1 MTLKEWGYRVLPG
14 LKWLHGYTGQ
24 DAVAD
29 LIAGVTVGLTVL
41 PQGLAYATLAGLEP
55 QYGLYSAFVGGIIYA
70 MLGSC
75 RQVTIGPTAL
85 LALMTS
91 RHTGLGLGSGP
102 AYAILLCLI
111 SGVVELGMAVLK
123 LGALVDLI
131 SLPVTVGFTSATAVI
146 IGTSQLK
153 GLLGLRGGS
162 GSDFINTMRSVFG
175 NLHQVRRGDFTL
187 GLVSI
192 IVLLVLRKLKDVK
205 LNGRIRSLRAQQL
218 VSGSIWVIATGR
230 NALVVLVTSVL
241 AYSTCDQ
248 MDSCPYI
255 LTGKV
260 KSGLPNVALP
270 KFETTI
276 LDRNGTEIPQNFEQM
291 LSELGP
297 SMLILPII
305 AVLGNVAI
313 SKAFGGAGLSPTRE
327 LVALS
332 MSNICGAFCSS
343 MPVTG
348 SFSRSAVNHASGVRT
363 PLGGCYTSV
372 LVLLALGLLAPYF
385 QYIPKAALS
394 AVIISAVIFMIEFE
408 VIRPLWRCSRRELL
422 PGAITFVLS
431 LAVGVE
437 IGLLLGVGADV
448 AFLVY
453 RAARPVLSVSKLQT
467 SHGINYILIRPKHS
481 SLYFPAIEWVRSG
494 ISKALTTHGTA
505 PVVLDCAHVHD
516 FDFTA
521 ARGMGSLK
529 KELAKANVPLF
540 LMSAHKDI
548 GVILKESTN
557 IDFPTID
564 CPDDL
569 EPILE
574 QSETCFAPD
583 YVLHLQV
590 TAPLVESRLVH
601 CGAGE
606 PTELSKLNGKTTS

>member
-1 MTLKEWGYRVLPG
+1 MTLRDWGYRLLPG

-91 RHTGLGLGSGP
+91 RHTGFGLGSGP

-111 SGVVELGMAVLK
+111 SGIVELGMAVLK

-175 NLHQVRRGDFTL
+175 NLHKVRTGDFTL
-187 GLVSI
+187 GLTSI
-192 IVLLVLRKLKDVK
+192 IVLLLLRKLKDVK
-205 LNGRIRSLRAQQL
+205 LDGRIRNLRTQQL
-218 VSGSIWVIATGR
+218 ISGGIWVIATGR

-241 AYSTCDQ
+241 AYSTCEH
-248 MDSCPYI
+248 MESCPFI

-260 KSGLPNVALP
+260 KSGLPNVSLP

-276 LDRNGTEIPQNFEQM
+276 LDRNGTEIRQNFEQM

-327 LVALS
+327 LIALS

-408 VIRPLWRCSRRELL
+408 VIKPLWRCSRRELL
-422 PGAITFVLS
+422 PGAITFVMS

-437 IGLLLGVGADV
+437 IGLLLGVSTDV

-467 SHGINYILIRPKHS
+467 TNGINYILIRPKHS
-481 SLYFPAIEWVRSG
+481 SLYFPAVEWVRSG
-494 ISKALTTHGTA
+494 ISKALTIHGTA
-505 PVVLDCAHVHD
+505 PVVLDCAHVHE

-521 ARGMGSLK
+521 ARGMGSLQ

-540 LMSAHKDI
+540 LMSADKTI

-569 EPILE
+569 EFLLE
-574 QSETCFAPD
+574 QSETSF
-583 YVLHLQV
+583 
-590 TAPLVESRLVH
+590 
-601 CGAGE
+601 
-606 PTELSKLNGKTTS
+606 

>member
-1 MTLKEWGYRVLPG
+1 MTLRDWGYRLLPG

-91 RHTGLGLGSGP
+91 RHTGFGLGSGP

-111 SGVVELGMAVLK
+111 SGIVELGMAVLK

-175 NLHQVRRGDFTL
+175 NLHKVRTGDLTL
-187 GLVSI
+187 GLTSI
-192 IVLLVLRKLKDVK
+192 IVLLLLRKLKDVK
-205 LNGRIRSLRAQQL
+205 LDGRIRNLRTQQL
-218 VSGSIWVIATGR
+218 ISGGIWVIATGR

-241 AYSTCDQ
+241 AYSTCEH
-248 MDSCPYI
+248 MESCPFI

-260 KSGLPNVALP
+260 KSGLPNVSLP

-276 LDRNGTEIPQNFEQM
+276 LDRNGTEIRQNFEQM

-327 LVALS
+327 LIALS

-408 VIRPLWRCSRRELL
+408 VIKPLWRCSRRELL
-422 PGAITFVLS
+422 PGAITFVMS

-437 IGLLLGVGADV
+437 IGLLLGVSTDV

-467 SHGINYILIRPKHS
+467 TNGINYILIRPKHS
-481 SLYFPAIEWVRSG
+481 SLYFPAVEWVRSG
-494 ISKALTTHGTA
+494 ISKALTIHGTA
-505 PVVLDCAHVHD
+505 PVVLDCAHVHE

-521 ARGMGSLK
+521 ARGMGSLQ

-540 LMSAHKDI
+540 LMSADKTI

-569 EPILE
+569 EFLLE
-574 QSETCFAPD
+574 QTAD
-583 YVLHLQV
+583 YVLHLQIS
-590 TAPLVESRLVH
+590 APLVESRLVH
-601 CGAGE
+601 GDGGE
-606 PTELSKLNGKTTS
+606 PTELSKLNGKSS

>member
-1 MTLKEWGYRVLPG
+1 MTLRDWGYRLLPG

-41 PQGLAYATLAGLEP
+41 PQGLAYATLAGLQP

-91 RHTGLGLGSGP
+91 RHTGFGLGSGP

-111 SGVVELGMAVLK
+111 SGIVELGMAVLK

-153 GLLGLRGGS
+153 GLLGLSGGS

-175 NLHQVRRGDFTL
+175 NLHNVRQGDFTL

-192 IVLLVLRKLKDVK
+192 IVLLLLRKLKDVK
-205 LNGRIRSLRAQQL
+205 LDGRIRNLRTQQL
-218 VSGSIWVIATGR
+218 ISGSIWVIATGR
-230 NALVVLVTSVL
+230 NALVVLVTSAL
-241 AYSTCDQ
+241 AYSTCEQ

-260 KSGLPNVALP
+260 KSGLPNVSLP

-276 LDRNGTEIPQNFEQM
+276 LDRNGTEIRQNFEQM

-297 SMLILPII
+297 SMIILPII

-332 MSNICGAFCSS
+332 ISNICGAFCSS

-363 PLGGCYTSV
+363 PLGGCYTSI

-408 VIRPLWRCSRRELL
+408 VIKPLWRCSRRELL
-422 PGAITFVLS
+422 PGAITFVMS

-437 IGLLLGVGADV
+437 IGLLLGVSSDV

-467 SHGINYILIRPKHS
+467 TNGINYILIRPKHS

-521 ARGMGSLK
+521 ARGMGSLQ

-540 LMSAHKDI
+540 LMSADKDI

-569 EPILE
+569 EYLLE
-574 QSETCFAPD
+574 QACSS
-583 YVLHLQV
+583 V
-590 TAPLVESRLVH
+590 
-601 CGAGE
+601 
-606 PTELSKLNGKTTS
+606 

>member
-1 MTLKEWGYRVLPG
+1 MTLRDWGYRLLPG

-91 RHTGLGLGSGP
+91 RHTGFGLGSGP

-175 NLHQVRRGDFTL
+175 NLHKVRTGDFTL
-187 GLVSI
+187 GLTSI
-192 IVLLVLRKLKDVK
+192 IVLLLLRKLKDVK
-205 LNGRIRSLRAQQL
+205 LDGRIRNLRTQQL
-218 VSGSIWVIATGR
+218 ISGSIWVIATGR

-241 AYSTCDQ
+241 AYSTCEQ
-248 MDSCPYI
+248 MESCPFI

-260 KSGLPNVALP
+260 KSGLPNVSLP

-276 LDRNGTEIPQNFEQM
+276 LDRNGTEIRQNFEQM

-297 SMLILPII
+297 SMIILPII

-408 VIRPLWRCSRRELL
+408 VIKPLWRCSRRELL
-422 PGAITFVLS
+422 PGAITFVMS

-437 IGLLLGVGADV
+437 IGLLLGVSTDV

-467 SHGINYILIRPKHS
+467 TNGINYILIRPKHS
-481 SLYFPAIEWVRSG
+481 SLYFPAVEWVRSG
-494 ISKALTTHGTA
+494 ISKALTIHGTA
-505 PVVLDCAHVHD
+505 PVVLDCAHVHE

-521 ARGMGSLK
+521 ARGMGSLQ

-540 LMSAHKDI
+540 LMSADKTI
-548 GVILKESTN
+548 GVILKESTS

-569 EPILE
+569 EFLLE
-574 QSETCFAPD
+574 QTAD
-583 YVLHLQV
+583 YVLHLQIS
-590 TAPLVESRLVH
+590 APLVESRLVH
-601 CGAGE
+601 GDGGE
-606 PTELSKLNGKTTS
+606 PTELSKLNGKSS

>member
-1 MTLKEWGYRVLPG
+1 MPLKNLDRLLPG
-14 LKWLHGYTGQ
+14 LRWLHGYSAQ

-29 LIAGVTVGLTVL
+29 LIAGITVGLTVL

-55 QYGLYSAFVGGIIYA
+55 QYGLYSAFVGGIVYA
-70 MLGSC
+70 LLGSC

-91 RHTGLGLGSGP
+91 RHTGLGLDSGP
-102 AYAILLCLI
+102 AYGILLCLI
-111 SGVVELGMAVLK
+111 SGIIELAMAVLK

-162 GSDFINTMRSVFG
+162 GSDFINTMRSVWT
-175 NLHQVRRGDFTL
+175 NLQHVRHGDLTL

-192 IVLLVLRKLKDVK
+192 TVLLLLRRLKNSKLTQRV
-205 LNGRIRSLRAQQL
+205 NNLRAKQL
-218 VSGSIWVIATGR
+218 LSGSIWVIATGR
-230 NALVVLVTSVL
+230 NALVVLISSIL
-241 AYSTCDQ
+241 AYSQCKTK
-248 MDSCPYI
+248 DSCPFI
-255 LTGKV
+255 LTGRV
-260 KSGLPNVALP
+260 KSGLPSIALP
-270 KFETTI
+270 KFETSI
-276 LDRNGTEIPQNFEQM
+276 LGKNGTAVTQNFEQM
-291 LSELGP
+291 LTELGP

-313 SKAFGGAGLSPTRE
+313 SKAFGGTGLSPTRE

-343 MPVTG
+343 IPVTG

-363 PLGGCYTSV
+363 PIGGCYTSV

-408 VIRPLWRCSRRELL
+408 VIKPLWRCSRRELL

-448 AFLVY
+448 SFLVY
-453 RAARPVLSVSKLQT
+453 RAARPVLNVSKLQT
-467 SHGINYILIRPKHS
+467 INGLSYILVRPKHS

-494 ISKALTTHGTA
+494 ISKALATHGTA
-505 PVVLDCAHVHD
+505 PIVLDCAQVHD

-521 ARGMGSLK
+521 ARGMGSLY

-540 LMSAHKDI
+540 LMDAHKDI
-548 GVILKESTN
+548 TVILKESTG

-564 CPDDL
+564 CVDDL
-569 EPILE
+569 EFILE
-574 QSETCFAPD
+574 LTPD
-583 YVLHLQV
+583 YELHLQV
-590 TAPLVESRLVH
+590 TAPLVESRIQQKELST
-601 CGAGE
+601 A
-606 PTELSKLNGKTTS
+606 TELSQLAAKSI

>member
-1 MTLKEWGYRVLPG
+1 MTLRDWGYRLLPG

-91 RHTGLGLGSGP
+91 RHTGFGLGSGP

-111 SGVVELGMAVLK
+111 SGIVELGMAVLK

-175 NLHQVRRGDFTL
+175 NLHKVRTGDFTL
-187 GLVSI
+187 GLTSI
-192 IVLLVLRKLKDVK
+192 IVLLLLRKLKDVK
-205 LNGRIRSLRAQQL
+205 LDGRIRNLRTQQL
-218 VSGSIWVIATGR
+218 ISGGIWVIATGR

-241 AYSTCDQ
+241 AYSTCEH
-248 MDSCPYI
+248 MESCPFI

-260 KSGLPNVALP
+260 KSGLPNVSLP

-276 LDRNGTEIPQNFEQM
+276 LDRNGTEIRQNFEQM

-327 LVALS
+327 LIALS

-408 VIRPLWRCSRRELL
+408 VIKPLWRCSRRELL
-422 PGAITFVLS
+422 PGAITFVMS

-437 IGLLLGVGADV
+437 IGLLLGVSTDV

-467 SHGINYILIRPKHS
+467 TNGINYILIRPKHS
-481 SLYFPAIEWVRSG
+481 SLYFPAVEWVRSG
-494 ISKALTTHGTA
+494 ISKALTIHGTA
-505 PVVLDCAHVHD
+505 PVVLDCAHVHE

-521 ARGMGSLK
+521 ARGMGSLQ

-540 LMSAHKDI
+540 LMSADKTI

-569 EPILE
+569 EFLLE
-574 QSETCFAPD
+574 QTAD
-583 YVLHLQV
+583 YVLHLQIS
-590 TAPLVESRLVH
+590 APLVESRLVH
-601 CGAGE
+601 GDGGE
-606 PTELSKLNGKTTS
+606 PTELSKLNGKSS

>member
-1 MTLKEWGYRVLPG
+1 MTLRDWGYRLLPG

-41 PQGLAYATLAGLEP
+41 PQGLAYATLAGLQP

-91 RHTGLGLGSGP
+91 RHTGFGLGSGP

-111 SGVVELGMAVLK
+111 SGIVELGMAVLK

-153 GLLGLRGGS
+153 GLLGLSGGS

-175 NLHQVRRGDFTL
+175 NLNNVRQGDFTL

-192 IVLLVLRKLKDVK
+192 IVLLLLRKLKDVK
-205 LNGRIRSLRAQQL
+205 LDGRIRNLRTQQL
-218 VSGSIWVIATGR
+218 ISGSIWVIATGR
-230 NALVVLVTSVL
+230 NALVVLVTSAL
-241 AYSTCDQ
+241 AYSTCEQ

-260 KSGLPNVALP
+260 KSGLPNVSLP

-276 LDRNGTEIPQNFEQM
+276 LDRNGTEIRQNFEQM

-297 SMLILPII
+297 SMIILPII

-332 MSNICGAFCSS
+332 ISNICGAFCSS

-363 PLGGCYTSV
+363 PLGGCYTSI

-408 VIRPLWRCSRRELL
+408 VIKPLWRCSRRELL
-422 PGAITFVLS
+422 PGAITFVMS

-437 IGLLLGVGADV
+437 IGLLLGVSSDV

-467 SHGINYILIRPKHS
+467 TNGINYILIRPKHS

-521 ARGMGSLK
+521 ARGMGSLQ

-540 LMSAHKDI
+540 LMSADKDI

-557 IDFPTID
+557 LDFPTID

-569 EPILE
+569 EYLLD
-574 QSETCFAPD
+574 QTPD
-583 YVLHLQV
+583 YVLHLQIS
-590 TAPLVESRLVH
+590 APLVDSRLGH
-601 CGAGE
+601 RDSGE
-606 PTELSKLNGKTTS
+606 PTELSKLNGKST

>member
-1 MTLKEWGYRVLPG
+1 MTLKDWGYRLLPG

-187 GLVSI
+187 GLISI

-205 LNGRIRSLRAQQL
+205 LNGRLRSLRAQQL
-218 VSGSIWVIATGR
+218 VSGGIWVIATGR

-248 MDSCPYI
+248 MESCPYI

-260 KSGLPNVALP
+260 KSGLPSVALP

-276 LDRNGTEIPQNFEQM
+276 LDRNGTETTQNLEQM

-467 SHGINYILIRPKHS
+467 SNGINYILIRPKHS

-494 ISKALTTHGTA
+494 ISKALATHGTA

-548 GVILKESTN
+548 GVILKESTH

-574 QSETCFAPD
+574 QTPD

-590 TAPLVESRLVH
+590 AAPLVESRLVH

-606 PTELSKLNGKTTS
+606 PTELSKLNGKTAS

>member
-1 MTLKEWGYRVLPG
+1 MTLRDWGYRLLPG
-14 LKWLHGYTGQ
+14 LKWLQGYTGQ

-111 SGVVELGMAVLK
+111 SGIVELGMAVLK

-175 NLHQVRRGDFTL
+175 NLHKVRTGDFTL
-187 GLVSI
+187 GLISI
-192 IVLLVLRKLKDVK
+192 IILLLLRKLKDVK
-205 LNGRIRSLRAQQL
+205 LDGRIRNLRTQQL
-218 VSGSIWVIATGR
+218 ISGSIWVIATGR

-241 AYSTCDQ
+241 AYSTCEQ
-248 MDSCPYI
+248 MESCPFI

-260 KSGLPNVALP
+260 KSGLPSVSLP
-270 KFETTI
+270 KFGTTI
-276 LDRNGTEIPQNFEQM
+276 LDRNGTEIRQNFEQM
-291 LSELGP
+291 FSELGP

-408 VIRPLWRCSRRELL
+408 VIKPLWRCSRRELL
-422 PGAITFVLS
+422 PGAITFVMS

-437 IGLLLGVGADV
+437 IGLLLGVSTDV

-467 SHGINYILIRPKHS
+467 TNGVNYILIRPKHS
-481 SLYFPAIEWVRSG
+481 SLYFLAIERVRSV
-494 ISKALTTHGTA
+494 ISKALTIYGTA
-505 PVVLDCAHVHD
+505 PVILDCAHVHE

-521 ARGMGSLK
+521 ARGMGSLQ

-540 LMSAHKDI
+540 LMSADKTI

-569 EPILE
+569 EFLLE
-574 QSETCFAPD
+574 QTAD
-583 YVLHLQV
+583 YVLHLQIS
-590 TAPLVESRLVH
+590 APLVESRMVH
-601 CGAGE
+601 GDAGE
-606 PTELSKLNGKTTS
+606 PTELSKLNGKTS

>member
-1 MTLKEWGYRVLPG
+1 MSLRKWGYRLLPG

-91 RHTGLGLGSGP
+91 RHTGFGLGSGP

-162 GSDFINTMRSVFG
+162 GSDFINTMRSVLG
-175 NLHQVRRGDFTL
+175 NLHKVRTGDFTL
-187 GLVSI
+187 GLTSI
-192 IVLLVLRKLKDVK
+192 IVLLLLRKLKDVK
-205 LNGRIRSLRAQQL
+205 LDGRIRNLRTQQL

-241 AYSTCDQ
+241 AYSTCEQ
-248 MDSCPYI
+248 MESCPFI

-260 KSGLPNVALP
+260 KSGLPNVSLP

-276 LDRNGTEIPQNFEQM
+276 LDRNGTEIRQNFEQM

-408 VIRPLWRCSRRELL
+408 VIKPLWRCSRRELL
-422 PGAITFVLS
+422 PGAITFVMS

-437 IGLLLGVGADV
+437 IGLLLGVSTDV

-467 SHGINYILIRPKHS
+467 SNGINYILIRPKHS
-481 SLYFPAIEWVRSG
+481 SLYFPAVEWVRSG
-494 ISKALTTHGTA
+494 ISKALTIHGTA
-505 PVVLDCAHVHD
+505 PVVLDCAHVHE

-521 ARGMGSLK
+521 ARGMGSLQ
-529 KELAKANVPLF
+529 KELAKANAPLF
-540 LMSAHKDI
+540 LMSADKTI

-569 EPILE
+569 EFLLE
-574 QSETCFAPD
+574 QTC
-583 YVLHLQV
+583 YHV
-590 TAPLVESRLVH
+590 
-601 CGAGE
+601 
-606 PTELSKLNGKTTS
+606 

>member
-1 MTLKEWGYRVLPG
+1 MTLRDWGYRLLPG

-41 PQGLAYATLAGLEP
+41 PQGLAYATLAGLQP

-91 RHTGLGLGSGP
+91 RHTGFGLGSGP

-111 SGVVELGMAVLK
+111 SGIVELGMAVLK

-153 GLLGLRGGS
+153 GLLGLSGGS

-175 NLHQVRRGDFTL
+175 NLHNVRQGDFTL

-192 IVLLVLRKLKDVK
+192 IVLLLLRKLKDVK
-205 LNGRIRSLRAQQL
+205 LDGRIRNLRTQQL
-218 VSGSIWVIATGR
+218 ISGSIWVIATGR
-230 NALVVLVTSVL
+230 NALVVLVTSAL
-241 AYSTCDQ
+241 AYSTCEQ

-260 KSGLPNVALP
+260 KSGLPNVSLP

-276 LDRNGTEIPQNFEQM
+276 LDRNGTEITQNFEQM

-297 SMLILPII
+297 SMIILPII

-332 MSNICGAFCSS
+332 ISNICGAFCSS

-363 PLGGCYTSV
+363 PLGGCYTSI

-408 VIRPLWRCSRRELL
+408 VIKPLWRCSRRELL
-422 PGAITFVLS
+422 PGAITFVMS

-437 IGLLLGVGADV
+437 IGLLLGVSSDV

-467 SHGINYILIRPKHS
+467 TNGINYILIRPKHS

-521 ARGMGSLK
+521 ARGMGSLQ

-540 LMSAHKDI
+540 LMSADKDI

-569 EPILE
+569 EYLLD
-574 QSETCFAPD
+574 QTPD
-583 YVLHLQV
+583 YVLHLQIS
-590 TAPLVESRLVH
+590 APLVDSRLGH
-601 CGAGE
+601 RDSGE
-606 PTELSKLNGKTTS
+606 PTELSKLNGKST

>member
-1 MTLKEWGYRVLPG
+1 MTLRDWAYRLLPG

-41 PQGLAYATLAGLEP
+41 PQGLAYATLAGLQP
-55 QYGLYSAFVGGIIYA
+55 QYGLYSAFVGGIVYA

-91 RHTGLGLGSGP
+91 RHTGFGLGSGP

-111 SGVVELGMAVLK
+111 SGIVELGMAVLK

-175 NLHQVRRGDFTL
+175 NLHEVRKGDFSL

-192 IVLLVLRKLKDVK
+192 IVLLLLRKLKDVK
-205 LNGRIRSLRAQQL
+205 LDGRIRSLRTQQL
-218 VSGSIWVIATGR
+218 ISGSIWVIATGR

-241 AYSTCDQ
+241 AYSTCEQ
-248 MDSCPYI
+248 METCPYI

-260 KSGLPNVALP
+260 KSGLPNVSLP
-270 KFETTI
+270 KLETTI
-276 LDRNGTEIPQNFEQM
+276 LDRNGTEIRQNFQQM
-291 LSELGP
+291 VSELGP

-313 SKAFGGAGLSPTRE
+313 SKAFGGSGLSPTRE

-408 VIRPLWRCSRRELL
+408 VIKPLWRCSRRELL
-422 PGAITFVLS
+422 PGAITFVMS
-431 LAVGVE
+431 LGVGVE
-437 IGLLLGVGADV
+437 IGLLLGVSADV

-453 RAARPVLSVSKLQT
+453 RAARPDLSVSKLQT
-467 SHGINYILIRPKHS
+467 CNGINYILIRPKHS

-521 ARGMGSLK
+521 ARGMGSLQ

-557 IDFPTID
+557 FDFPTIE

-569 EPILE
+569 EFLLE
-574 QSETCFAPD
+574 QTCSS
-583 YVLHLQV
+583 V
-590 TAPLVESRLVH
+590 
-601 CGAGE
+601 
-606 PTELSKLNGKTTS
+606 

>member
-1 MTLKEWGYRVLPG
+1 MPMKSLSVLLPG
-14 LKWLHGYTGQ
+14 LKWLQGYTAQ

-29 LIAGVTVGLTVL
+29 LIAGITVGLTVL

-55 QYGLYSAFVGGIIYA
+55 QYGLYSAFVGGIVYA
-70 MLGSC
+70 LLGSC

-91 RHTGLGLGSGP
+91 RHTGFGLDSGP
-102 AYAILLCLI
+102 AYGILLCLI
-111 SGVVELGMAVLK
+111 SGIVELAMAVLK

-162 GSDFINTMRSVFG
+162 GSDFLNTMRSVFG
-175 NLHQVRRGDFTL
+175 NLHKVRYGDLTL

-192 IVLLVLRKLKDVK
+192 FVLLLLRRLKNVK
-205 LNGRIRSLRAQQL
+205 LANRVGNLRAQQL
-218 VSGSIWVIATGR
+218 LSGSIWVICTGR
-230 NALVVLVTSVL
+230 NALVVLMSSVL
-241 AYSTCDQ
+241 AYSQCGQQTD
-248 MDSCPYI
+248 CPFI

-260 KSGLPNVALP
+260 KSGLPSLALP

-276 LDRNGTEIPQNFEQM
+276 IGQNGTEEHQNFEDM

-313 SKAFGGAGLSPTRE
+313 SKAFGGVGLSPTRE

-332 MSNICGAFCSS
+332 LSNICGSFCSS

-363 PLGGCYTSV
+363 PIGGCYTSL

-422 PGAITFVLS
+422 PGAITFVMS
-431 LAVGVE
+431 LAIGVE

-453 RAARPVLSVSKLQT
+453 RAARPVLTVSKLQT
-467 SHGINYILIRPKHS
+467 INGISYILIRPKHS
-481 SLYFPAIEWVRSG
+481 SLYFPAIEWVRNG
-494 ISKALTTHGTA
+494 ISKALSTHGTA
-505 PVVLDCAHVHD
+505 PVVLDCAQVHD

-521 ARGMGSLK
+521 ARGMGNLH

-540 LMSAHKDI
+540 LMGADKNI

-564 CPDDL
+564 CPNDL
-569 EPILE
+569 EFILE
-574 QSETCFAPD
+574 HTPNYE
-583 YVLHLQV
+583 LHLQV
-590 TAPLVESRLVH
+590 TAPLVDSNADNIV
-601 CGAGE
+601 
-606 PTELSKLNGKTTS
+606 TELSTLSAKST

>member
-1 MTLKEWGYRVLPG
+1 MTLRDWGYRLLPG

-91 RHTGLGLGSGP
+91 RHTGFGLGSGP

-111 SGVVELGMAVLK
+111 SGIVELGMAVLK

-175 NLHQVRRGDFTL
+175 NLHKVRTGDLTL
-187 GLVSI
+187 GLTSI
-192 IVLLVLRKLKDVK
+192 IVLLLLRKLKDVK
-205 LNGRIRSLRAQQL
+205 LDGRIRNLRTQQL
-218 VSGSIWVIATGR
+218 ISGGIWVIATGR

-241 AYSTCDQ
+241 AYSTCEH
-248 MDSCPYI
+248 MESCPFI

-260 KSGLPNVALP
+260 KSGLPNVSLP

-276 LDRNGTEIPQNFEQM
+276 LDRNGTEIRQNFEQM

-327 LVALS
+327 LIALS

-408 VIRPLWRCSRRELL
+408 VIKPLWRCSRRELL
-422 PGAITFVLS
+422 PGAITFVMS

-437 IGLLLGVGADV
+437 IGLLLGVSTDV

-467 SHGINYILIRPKHS
+467 TNGINYILIRPKHS
-481 SLYFPAIEWVRSG
+481 SLYFPAVEWVRSG
-494 ISKALTTHGTA
+494 ISKALTIHGTA
-505 PVVLDCAHVHD
+505 PVVLDCAHVHE

-521 ARGMGSLK
+521 ARGMGSLQ

-540 LMSAHKDI
+540 LMSADKTI

-569 EPILE
+569 EFLLE
-574 QSETCFAPD
+574 QTFTH
-583 YVLHLQV
+583 V
-590 TAPLVESRLVH
+590 
-601 CGAGE
+601 
-606 PTELSKLNGKTTS
+606 